1 MLSETKLDSGFP
13 GSLFTIPGYRIC
25 CKDRNQYG
33 GDLIFYV
40 NDDIPCKTIT
50 TFDFPNSL
58 EVLPLGINLRNKKY
72 TYWLLVIG
80 CCKPPSLNDEYLL
93 DQLNAALSFHSTT
106 YDNFILLD
114 VFNISRDDE
123 RLKEFCN
130 SFSLGHLIKTP
141 TCYMGTNPSSID
153 HLITNMTSLFMKS
166 CTVET
171 EIYDYHR
178 LIMSIW
184 RLTLR

>member
-1 MLSETKLDSGFP
+1 MNK
-13 GSLFTIPGYRIC
+13 
-25 CKDRNQYG
+25 
-33 GDLIFYV
+33 
-40 NDDIPCKTIT
+40 DIPCKTIT

-58 EVLPLGINLRNKKY
+58 EVLPLEINLRNKKN

-93 DQLNAALSFHSTT
+93 DQLHAASSFHSTT

-130 SFSLGHLIKTP
+130 SFYLGHLIKTQA
-141 TCYMGTNPSSID
+141 CYMGTNPSSID
-153 HLITNMTSLFMKS
+153 HLITNLTSLFMKC

-171 EIYDYHR
+171 GIYDYNR

>member
-40 NDDIPCKTIT
+40 NEDIPCKTIT
-50 TFDFPNSL
+50 TFDFPNTL
-58 EVLPLGINLRNKKY
+58 EVLRLEINLRNKKN
-72 TYWLLVIG
+72 TYWLFVIG
-80 CCKPPSLNDEYLL
+80 CCKPPSFNEEYLL
-93 DQLNAALSFHSTT
+93 DQLNAAF
-106 YDNFILLD
+106 FILLD

-130 SFSLGHLIKTP
+130 PFSLGQLIKTP

-153 HLITNMTSLFMKS
+153 HLITNMTSLFMNS

-171 EIYDYHR
+171 GIYDYHR